1 MTGLAYEGGW
11 LYYTVQG
18 DPRLYSRGFTEES
31 QTVGAPLLVASSGD
45 GVNWANVRGLAIA
58 SGNLYF
64 ALADGTLNRIA
75 WANGHPSGGVTTIGG
90 PAIDGTSWASGG
102 LFVFGS

>member
-1 MTGLAYEGGW
+1 M
-11 LYYTVQG
+11 
-18 DPRLYSRGFTEES
+18 
-31 QTVGAPLLVASSGD
+31 
-45 GVNWANVRGLAIA
+45 RGLAIA

-75 WANGHPSGGVTTIGG
+75 WASGHPSGAATTIGG
-90 PAIDGTSWASGG
+90 PAIDGTNWASGG

>member
-1 MTGLAYEGGW
+1 
-11 LYYTVQG
+11 V
-18 DPRLYSRGFTEES
+18 D
-31 QTVGAPLLVASSGD
+31 
-45 GVNWANVRGLAIA
+45 WANVRGLAIA

-75 WANGHPSGGVTTIGG
+75 WVSGHPTGGVTTIGG
-90 PAIDGTSWASGG
+90 PAIDGTNWASGG